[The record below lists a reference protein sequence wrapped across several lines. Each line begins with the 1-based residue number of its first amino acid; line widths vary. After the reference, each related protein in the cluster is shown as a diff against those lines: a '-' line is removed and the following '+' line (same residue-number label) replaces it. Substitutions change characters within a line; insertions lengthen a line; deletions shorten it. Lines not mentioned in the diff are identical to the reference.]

1 MCAMFRNASHFPS
14 EGSLGGLISGLSGAL
29 RQVGDAAASVLGGRG
44 VRMDEDGQGPFEAA
58 VQAAAGSGNDTD
70 AMMAALSKHS
80 VRLTPLIKR
89 RVFPDLPGV
98 PRGVALGWAQ
108 LTSGEGAT
116 VSIGLFIG
124 HDRFSQIALADGNGR
139 VFVTSDPHA
148 DTHDMKPRFM
158 LVKEEELDAVDG
170 ARFGA
175 KARPP
180 SAVTGASTGESA
192 GTVRAFQGGIV
203 GRDAT
208 GRMTWLASWL
218 KTGNRYT
225 LEQMRSPLPA
235 SLRQRLEYRDAISIA
250 FLAAYMLPEMR
261 GCSSGSDRATS
272 SVASTVRRRWVP
284 YAAAYATRWRLA
296 RTACG
301 RPVWRIISPT

>member
-124 HDRFSQIALADGNGR
+124 HDRFSQIVLADGNGR

-158 LVKEEELDAVDG
+158 LVKEEELDAVVCGDG
-170 ARFGA
+170 GLDR
-175 KARPP
+175 R
-180 SAVTGASTGESA
+180 V
-192 GTVRAFQGGIV
+192 GGHGPRV
-203 GRDAT
+203 SGRHRGT
-208 GRMTWLASWL
+208 GRHRAHDMACLVAEDG
-218 KTGNRYT
+218 KPVHPGADA
-225 LEQMRSPLPA
+225 LPA
-235 SLRQRLEYRDAISIA
+235 AR
-250 FLAAYMLPEMR
+250 LAAAA
-261 GCSSGSDRATS
+261 SG
-272 SVASTVRRRWVP
+272 VP
-284 YAAAYATRWRLA
+284 
-296 RTACG
+296 
-301 RPVWRIISPT
+301 

>member
-158 LVKEEELDAVDG
+158 LVKEEELDALVKAMDG
-170 ARFGA
+170 KPGDLLFYASGSYINHVGIYVGNGKIIHSSTPA
-175 KARPP
+175 TGICYTP
-180 SAVTGASTGESA
+180 SNYRTPCKAVT
-192 GTVRAFQGGIV
+192 FF
-203 GRDAT
+203 D
-208 GRMTWLASWL
+208 
-218 KTGNRYT
+218 
-225 LEQMRSPLPA
+225 
-235 SLRQRLEYRDAISIA
+235 
-250 FLAAYMLPEMR
+250 
-261 GCSSGSDRATS
+261 
-272 SVASTVRRRWVP
+272 
-284 YAAAYATRWRLA
+284 
-296 RTACG
+296 
-301 RPVWRIISPT
+301 

>member
-158 LVKEEELDAVDG
+158 LVKEEEF
-170 ARFGA
+170 RSH
-175 KARPP
+175 K
-180 SAVTGASTGESA
+180 
-192 GTVRAFQGGIV
+192 GTHKQGN
-203 GRDAT
+203 D
-208 GRMTWLASWL
+208 L
-218 KTGNRYT
+218 
-225 LEQMRSPLPA
+225 
-235 SLRQRLEYRDAISIA
+235 SL
-250 FLAAYMLPEMR
+250 
-261 GCSSGSDRATS
+261 SSGKQSDLVFHPILKPHAKLRKCLHKHFPVLFSYGRSKGAAVAPCVGEGKVFLYGHIGSRA
-272 SVASTVRRRWVP
+272 
-284 YAAAYATRWRLA
+284 LH
-296 RTACG
+296 
-301 RPVWRIISPT
+301 RILEHPSNE

>member
-1 MCAMFRNASHFPS
+1 MENSVRKREWVKTAAIIFLAVLLVLTFFSKTIMNASLP
-14 EGSLGGLISGLSGAL
+14 
-29 RQVGDAAASVLGGRG
+29 
-44 VRMDEDGQGPFEAA
+44 EAA

-108 LTSGEGAT
+108 LSSGEGAT

-175 KARPP
+175 KTRPP

-192 GTVRAFQGGIV
+192 GTVRAFQGLVAEDGKPV
-203 GRDAT
+203 HPGADA
-208 GRMTWLASWL
+208 
-218 KTGNRYT
+218 
-225 LEQMRSPLPA
+225 LPA
-235 SLRQRLEYRDAISIA
+235 AR
-250 FLAAYMLPEMR
+250 LAAAA
-261 GCSSGSDRATS
+261 SG
-272 SVASTVRRRWVP
+272 VP
-284 YAAAYATRWRLA
+284 
-296 RTACG
+296 
-301 RPVWRIISPT
+301 

>member
-225 LEQMRSPLPA
+225 LEQMRSVYV
-235 SLRQRLEYRDAISIA
+235 QW
-250 FLAAYMLPEMR
+250 F
-261 GCSSGSDRATS
+261 
-272 SVASTVRRRWVP
+272 
-284 YAAAYATRWRLA
+284 
-296 RTACG
+296 
-301 RPVWRIISPT
+301 

>member
-80 VRLTPLIKR
+80 VRLSPLIKR

-158 LVKEEELDAVDG
+158 LVKEE
-170 ARFGA
+170 
-175 KARPP
+175 
-180 SAVTGASTGESA
+180 
-192 GTVRAFQGGIV
+192 
-203 GRDAT
+203 
-208 GRMTWLASWL
+208 
-218 KTGNRYT
+218 
-225 LEQMRSPLPA
+225 
-235 SLRQRLEYRDAISIA
+235 
-250 FLAAYMLPEMR
+250 
-261 GCSSGSDRATS
+261 
-272 SVASTVRRRWVP
+272 
-284 YAAAYATRWRLA
+284 
-296 RTACG
+296 
-301 RPVWRIISPT
+301 